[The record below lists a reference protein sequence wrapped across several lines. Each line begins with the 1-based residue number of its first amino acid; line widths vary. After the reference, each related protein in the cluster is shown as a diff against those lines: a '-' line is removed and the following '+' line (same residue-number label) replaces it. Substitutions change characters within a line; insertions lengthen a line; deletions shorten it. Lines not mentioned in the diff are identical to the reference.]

1 MSFTVYCRRCFLVI
15 IKLSRLFCHVSRSSK
30 DPAVQLQYAFLSM
43 LFDPAITELI
53 KTKCLYKMT
62 SDSLPDVLM
71 LFFLCSRT
79 YVNLEKS
86 TNMIVLP
93 MVDLYK
99 IYLKYNI
106 YMMTGARN
114 MI

>member
-1 MSFTVYCRRCFLVI
+1 MHFYQCYLT
-15 IKLSRLFCHVSRSSK
+15 
-30 DPAVQLQYAFLSM
+30 
-43 LFDPAITELI
+43 PAITELL
-53 KTKCLYKMT
+53 KTKCLYKMA

-79 YVNLEKS
+79 YGNLEKS

-93 MVDLYK
+93 MVYMYK

-106 YMMTGARN
+106 HIYDDRCQEYDMRYDMSNLLCTEHTEYLS
-114 MI
+114 ILL